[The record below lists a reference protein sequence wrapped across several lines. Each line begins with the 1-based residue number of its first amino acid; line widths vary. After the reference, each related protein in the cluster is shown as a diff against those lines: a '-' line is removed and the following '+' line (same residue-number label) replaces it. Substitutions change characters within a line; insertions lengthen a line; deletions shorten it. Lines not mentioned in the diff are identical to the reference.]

1 MENQTH
7 RITLDRRKIDS
18 EDYMKEGQ
26 KMLGLMKRYVFAAGE
41 PVGNASQRK
50 LGLIRA
56 QNYNVLQTVG

>member
-1 MENQTH
+1 
-7 RITLDRRKIDS
+7 
-18 EDYMKEGQ
+18 MKEGQ